1 MSLLKILLII
11 ICLNFNLYAKNNDVF
26 SSVNTNKLYVFPDEA
41 NDAEDDIIKLIKKS
55 KKNIIIAMYNFSYK
69 KFAKQLVD
77 KAKNEIKITIILDK
91 SKIEKKDKIYKYLK
105 NNGIIVKVVDK
116 KMHMKIAIFDEKI
129 LVLGS
134 SNWTKDSFKDN
145 YELVLFTSNKKII
158 NKALSALDKF

>member
-41 NDAEDDIIKLIKKS
+41 NNAEDDIIKLIKKS

-158 NKALSALDKF
+158 NKVLSALDKF